1 MTVRSSQQPH
11 CFVVTKTMEGQ
22 TKSQELLTFLLIEQF
37 ISFSLH
43 VLQPWRGETIKLLFL
58 ILL

>member
-22 TKSQELLTFLLIEQF
+22 TKSQELLTLLFEQF

-43 VLQPWRGETIKLLFL
+43 VLRPWRGETIKLLFL